1 MWHSPSPVVPRDFKQ
16 VLSKC
21 CEQFVGFEQQDSQE
35 YISFLIDALHEEL
48 NLRMKKPY
56 IQNPESKNRDLNEL
70 GLEQW
75 SNSLL
80 RNWSII
86 YFLFYGQMRSQ
97 ISCMQC
103 RASST
108 TYDIFSNVAL
118 SLPEPTQQTVSII
131 VYRVNNRIKDILHD
145 KVVKDDQGRVTLQ
158 GFKRI
163 DSDDQSERRL
173 SQFTLGTS
181 GFSNAGALQ
190 RMHSSQSNRSNQHMQ
205 QFVESYNYMNNDQP
219 MRIMIKVDN
228 EIKIADLIT
237 KITQIRELNIEL
249 PMTKTEL
256 VVFQMTNRS
265 NLRGIM
271 NPDMKLSQYNLQ
283 GQDIMAAEI
292 LTRAGREAIK
302 KFYMDN
308 KAFL

>member
-1 MWHSPSPVVPRDFKQ
+1 M
-16 VLSKC
+16 
-21 CEQFVGFEQQDSQE
+21 
-35 YISFLIDALHEEL
+35 
-48 NLRMKKPY
+48 
-56 IQNPESKNRDLNEL
+56 
-70 GLEQW
+70 
-75 SNSLL
+75 
-80 RNWSII
+80 
-86 YFLFYGQMRSQ
+86 
-97 ISCMQC
+97 
-103 RASST
+103 
-108 TYDIFSNVAL
+108 
-118 SLPEPTQQTVSII
+118 
-131 VYRVNNRIKDILHD
+131 
-145 KVVKDDQGRVTLQ
+145 
-158 GFKRI
+158 
-163 DSDDQSERRL
+163 
-173 SQFTLGTS
+173 
-181 GFSNAGALQ
+181 
-190 RMHSSQSNRSNQHMQ
+190 
-205 QFVESYNYMNNDQP
+205 ESYNYMNNDQP